1 MGGAGGVPL
10 RVVLCDDVADLRAL
24 VRAQLEAEGDISV
37 IGEAGNGVEAL
48 RLIEDEHP
56 DLVLLDLSMP
66 DMDGLEVLARLRE
79 AAPATRVV
87 VFSGFVAGPL
97 GRRAVALGAY
107 DYVEKGAPA
116 EELRRAVRAAAGLG

>member
-1 MGGAGGVPL
+1 MGAGAAAPL
-10 RVVLCDDVADLRAL
+10 RVVLCDDVAELRSL
-24 VRAQLEAEGDISV
+24 VRAQLEADGDIAV
-37 IGEAGNGVEAL
+37 IGEAGDGLEVL
-48 RLIEDEHP
+48 RLIEDERP

-66 DMDGLEVLARLRE
+66 DMDGLEVLAQIRE
-79 AAPATRVV
+79 AAPETRVV

-116 EELRRAVRAAAGLG
+116 EELRRALRAAAGVA

>member
-1 MGGAGGVPL
+1 MDAGGGVPL
-10 RVVLCDDVADLRAL
+10 RVVVCDDVAELRAL
-24 VRAQLEAEGDISV
+24 VRAQLEAEGDIAV
-37 IGEAGNGVEAL
+37 VGEAGNGIDAV

-66 DMDGLEVLARLRE
+66 EMDGLEVLARLRE
-79 AAPATRVV
+79 AAPEIRVV

-116 EELRRAVRAAAGLG
+116 EELRRAVRAAAGVG

>member
-1 MGGAGGVPL
+1 MEGGAGGPL
-10 RVVLCDDVADLRAL
+10 RVVVCDDVGELRAL
-24 VRAQLEAEGDISV
+24 VRAQLEAEGDIAV
-37 IGEAGNGVEAL
+37 VGEAGDGVATM
-48 RLIEDEHP
+48 RLIEDERP

-66 DMDGLEVLARLRE
+66 DMDGLEVLASLRE
-79 AAPATRVV
+79 AAPETRVV

-116 EELRRAVRAAAGLG
+116 EELRRAVRAAAGLD

>member
-1 MGGAGGVPL
+1 MEAGGTAAL
-10 RVVLCDDVADLRAL
+10 RVVLCDDVAELRQL
-24 VRAQLEAEGDISV
+24 VRAQLEAEGDIAV
-37 IGEAGNGVEAL
+37 VGEAGDGVEAV
-48 RLIEDEHP
+48 RLIEDERP

-66 DMDGLEVLARLRE
+66 DMDGLEVLAQLRE
-79 AAPATRVV
+79 AAPDTRVV

-116 EELRRAVRAAAGLG
+116 EELRRAVRAAAGVG